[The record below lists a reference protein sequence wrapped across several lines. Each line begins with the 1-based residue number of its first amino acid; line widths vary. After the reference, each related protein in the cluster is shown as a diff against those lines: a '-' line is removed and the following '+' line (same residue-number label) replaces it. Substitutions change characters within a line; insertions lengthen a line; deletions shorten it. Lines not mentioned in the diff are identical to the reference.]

1 MQILH
6 GFFIDEPQDIVYDRT
21 RILIEPG
28 GLNMLL
34 PHEKNDIAVVGFAI
48 SAVSIPLVALG
59 VLCLFG
65 VICNPVIGF
74 FFIAPAII
82 ASVNGIIYSAIG
94 HHRVCERA
102 FHGGAFSVAGLVI
115 GSSMLSLSL
124 GALVQLILTVV
135 R

>member
-6 GFFIDEPQDIVYDRT
+6 GFFIDEPQDIVYDRI
-21 RILIEPG
+21 RILIEAG

-65 VICNPVIGF
+65 VICNPVIG
-74 FFIAPAII
+74 
-82 ASVNGIIYSAIG
+82 
-94 HHRVCERA
+94 
-102 FHGGAFSVAGLVI
+102 
-115 GSSMLSLSL
+115 SSMLSLSL